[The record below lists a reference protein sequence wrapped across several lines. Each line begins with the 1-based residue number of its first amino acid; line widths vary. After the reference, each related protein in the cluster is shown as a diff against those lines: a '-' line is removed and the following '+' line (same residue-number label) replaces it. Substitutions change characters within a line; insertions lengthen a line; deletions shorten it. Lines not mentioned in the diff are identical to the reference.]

1 MAMVPGKEKRD
12 WYQEGEAQK
21 WDWTC
26 GKLEGGGEGGGE
38 DEQDVE
44 DGSHRLITRT
54 RVETY

>member
-1 MAMVPGKEKRD
+1 MKSLMAMVRGKEKRD
-12 WYQEGEAQK
+12 WYQEGEAEK

-44 DGSHRLITRT
+44 DGAHRLIA
-54 RVETY
+54 